1 MKKVLIITYY
11 WPPAGGSGVQRWLQ
25 MTAYLKDYGWQPV
38 VYHPAN
44 AKYQVFDESLAA
56 EISPDLIQ
64 ISRKIKDPATFYS
77 KVGGKKN
84 EVGAGMSTKGKKKSF
99 LQKLAIWMRGNLF
112 IPDSRK
118 YWIKP
123 SVRFLKKYNSENPFD
138 AIISTGPPHSMHII
152 AKKLS
157 AATGKPWLADFRD
170 PWTNIDFYR
179 ELNLSNRADKKHKRL
194 EKEVL
199 SSADSVVAV
208 GPTLAKEIEVLGAK
222 KCEVI
227 PNGYDPRKFKSADTQ
242 ADQENFIVSHIGVM
256 PAARNPEFLWEAMSE
271 LKKENTVFAEKL
283 KIVLVG
289 NVDGVVPVSIEKA
302 GLTEHLSMPG
312 TVSHAE
318 ALQLQKNSSMLMLF
332 INDAPNAK
340 GILTGKVFEYM
351 AANRPIIA
359 TGPVDGDVAAI
370 LKECEAGQ
378 MFGKSEK
385 QKAKEYLL
393 SLFEAYSLNKPYSN
407 NRNRVGNYSRKAQA
421 GQIAEILSRISDN
434 P

>member
-25 MTAYLKDYGWQPV
+25 MSAYLKDYGWQPI

-56 EISPDLIQ
+56 EISPDVIQ
-64 ISRKIKDPATFYS
+64 ISRKIKDPATLYS

-84 EVGAGMSTKGKKKSF
+84 QVGAGMSTKGKKKSF
-99 LQKLAIWMRGNLF
+99 VQKMAIWMRGNLF

-123 SVRFLKKYNSENPFD
+123 SVRFLKKYFSENPFD

-157 AATGKPWLADFRD
+157 EKTGKPWLADFRD

-179 ELNLSNRADKKHKRL
+179 DLNLSARADKKHRRL

-199 SSADSVVAV
+199 TNADAVVSV
-208 GPTLAKEIEVLGAK
+208 GSTLARELEELGAE

-227 PNGYDPRKFKSADTQ
+227 PNGYDPGKYTDADPGSDRK
-242 ADQENFIVSHIGVM
+242 EFIVSHIGVM
-256 PAARNPEFLWEAMSE
+256 PAARNPEFLWEAMAE
-271 LKKENTVFAEKL
+271 LKSENAMFAEKL
-283 KIVLVG
+283 SIVLVG
-289 NVDGVVPVSIEKA
+289 NVDGAVPESIEKA
-302 GLTEHLSMPG
+302 GLSTYLDLPG
-312 TVSHAE
+312 TVSHKE
-318 ALQLQKNSSMLMLF
+318 AIVLQKKSAVLMLL

-351 AANRPIIA
+351 AANRPVLA

-370 LKECEAGQ
+370 LNECEAGQ

-385 QKAKEYLL
+385 DKAKAYLL
-393 SLFEAYSLNKPYSN
+393 ELFEAYLQGKTYSN
-407 NRNRVGNYSRKAQA
+407 NRKKVENYSRKAQA
-421 GQIAEILSRISDN
+421 GQIVEILNRI
-434 P
+434 